1 MSNNVLKQTKQ
12 RHVPTLQKHVRM
24 NNQDIRKNIKSFK
37 VSDRP
42 QILFLIFSKFK
53 RMNLLPLI
61 FKRNEVNWFAKIC
74 LILEV
79 KFGDGPLIKAPLP
92 TRATQSEA
100 FCRTVV
106 LTKVVKNW
114 PRNTWNVLLFKY
126 NCWQRCPEF
135 Y

>member
-24 NNQDIRKNIKSFK
+24 NNQDRKNIKSFK

-61 FKRNEVNWFAKIC
+61 FKRNEVN
-74 LILEV
+74 
-79 KFGDGPLIKAPLP
+79 
-92 TRATQSEA
+92 
-100 FCRTVV
+100 
-106 LTKVVKNW
+106 
-114 PRNTWNVLLFKY
+114 
-126 NCWQRCPEF
+126 
-135 Y
+135 

>member
-12 RHVPTLQKHVRM
+12 QHVPTLQKHVRM

-61 FKRNEVNWFAKIC
+61 FKRNEVN
-74 LILEV
+74 
-79 KFGDGPLIKAPLP
+79 
-92 TRATQSEA
+92 
-100 FCRTVV
+100 
-106 LTKVVKNW
+106 
-114 PRNTWNVLLFKY
+114 
-126 NCWQRCPEF
+126 
-135 Y
+135 

>member
-42 QILFLIFSKFK
+42 QILFLIFSRFK

-61 FKRNEVNWFAKIC
+61 FKRNEVN
-74 LILEV
+74 
-79 KFGDGPLIKAPLP
+79 
-92 TRATQSEA
+92 
-100 FCRTVV
+100 
-106 LTKVVKNW
+106 
-114 PRNTWNVLLFKY
+114 
-126 NCWQRCPEF
+126 
-135 Y
+135 